1 MDSFLIALNAVF
13 PFLFYIS
20 FGYMTRAIGIVD
32 EAFMKKLNQM
42 TFQMFFPLMMFYNLY
57 DGEPGQGLD
66 CKLIIVATSSVII
79 LITALFLL
87 IPKLVKENPRRGV
100 LIQGIYRSNFV
111 LFAIPLTENIFG
123 RAGTATASMLVAVVV
138 PIYNVSA
145 VIILEYFRGGNIRLH
160 TLIKKLLSNPLII
173 GAIAGAVF
181 ILMGLKLPSCI
192 EKPVSQFAAMT
203 TPLALFV
210 LGGTLRFSSMKN
222 NLKYLIPVLTAKLLL
237 LPAAALAVSSIMS
250 FGPLES
256 FVYFTM
262 FATPVAAASY
272 PMASNM
278 DGDSSLAGE
287 LVVLSTC
294 LSVITIF
301 LWVFFMNS
309 YGFI

>member
-20 FGYMTRAIGIVD
+20 FGYLTRALGAAD

-42 TFQMFFPLMMFYNLY
+42 TFRMFFPLMMFYNLY
-57 DGEPGQGLD
+57 DKEPGQGFDYRLVIFSAASVIL
-66 CKLIIVATSSVII
+66 LII
-79 LITALFLL
+79 LLFLL
-87 IPKLVKENPRRGV
+87 IPRLVKENPRRGV

-123 RAGTATASMLVAVVV
+123 RAGTAAASTLVAVIV

-145 VIILEYFRGGNIRLH
+145 IMILEYFRGGNIRPL
-160 TLIKKLLSNPLII
+160 TLLKKVLSNPLIL
-173 GAIAGAVF
+173 GAIAGAAFVL
-181 ILMGLKLPSCI
+181 IGLRLPSCI
-192 EKPVSQFAAMT
+192 EKPVSQFADMT

-210 LGGTLRFSSMKN
+210 LGGTLQFSSMKHN
-222 NLKYLIPVLTAKLLL
+222 MKYLLPVLAIKLLL
-237 LPAAALAVSSIMS
+237 LPAIALTAASAMS
-250 FGPLES
+250 FEPLER

-262 FATPVAAASY
+262 FATPIATASY

-278 DGDSSLAGE
+278 DGDGSLAGE

-294 LSVITIF
+294 LSVVTIF
-301 LWVFFMNS
+301 LWIFFMNS
-309 YGFI
+309 RGII